1 MPTFRLVPKEPTI
14 DQADWK
20 STNHRSACWVQADS
34 EDAARFSVA
43 LQTMR
48 LPDYLSTTLAPVSPW
63 QDANLS
69 ECTVGDPPF
78 VVEGFAVFDDDGAVL
93 LI

>member
-14 DQADWK
+14 DQADWDA
-20 STNHRSACWVQADS
+20 TNHRMPCWVQAES

-48 LPDYLSTTLAPVSPW
+48 LPEYLSTTLAPSSPW
-63 QDANLS
+63 QDSALS
-69 ECTVGDPPF
+69 ECEVGDPPF
-78 VVEGFAVFDDDGAVL
+78 SVEGFAVFDDEGTML